1 MADGIFRQANAA
13 DIPAVWGIITDAKA
27 LMAAQGST
35 QWNDS
40 YPLPATIEA
49 DVARGEAYVIETG
62 GRLAAYGVVALG
74 GEGAYDTLSGA
85 WLVETC
91 HYATIHRLAVAAE
104 CRGHG
109 YASTFIDHA
118 LRLAVGRGCPSMRAD
133 TAECNA
139 VMSALL
145 LRKGFVRCGK
155 VCYPGVARGER
166 IAYEKLL

>member
-1 MADGIFRQANAA
+1 MADGVFRRAQVP
-13 DIPAVWGIITDAKA
+13 DIPAAWEIITDAKA
-27 LMAAQGST
+27 LMAASGST
-35 QWNDS
+35 QWNES
-40 YPLPATIEA
+40 YPLPSTIEG
-49 DVARGEAYVIETG
+49 DVSRGEAYVIETRG
-62 GRLAAYGVVALG
+62 QLAAYGVVSFG
-74 GEGAYDTLSGA
+74 GESAYDNLSGA

-91 HYATIHRLAVAAE
+91 RYATIHRLAVAAE

-109 YASTFIDHA
+109 YASAFIDHA
-118 LRLAVGRGCPSMRAD
+118 LRLAVGRGCQSMRAD

-145 LRKGFVRCGK
+145 LRKGFVRCSK

>member
-27 LMAAQGST
+27 LMAASGST
-35 QWNDS
+35 QWNES
-40 YPLPATIEA
+40 YPLPSTIEA

-62 GRLAAYGVVALG
+62 GRLAAYGVVAFG

-104 CRGHG
+104 CRGRG
-109 YASTFIDHA
+109 YASAFIDHA
-118 LRLAVGRGCPSMRAD
+118 MRLAAAEGVPSMRAD
-133 TAECNA
+133 TAERNEA
-139 VMSALL
+139 MSGLL

-166 IAYEKLL
+166 IAYERLL

>member
-1 MADGIFRQANAA
+1 MADGVFRRAQVP
-13 DIPAVWGIITDAKA
+13 DIPAAWEIITDAKA
-27 LMAAQGST
+27 LMAASGST
-35 QWNDS
+35 QWNES
-40 YPLPATIEA
+40 YPLPSTIEG
-49 DVARGEAYVIETG
+49 DVSRGEAYVIETRG
-62 GRLAAYGVVALG
+62 QLAAYGVVSFG
-74 GEGAYDTLSGA
+74 GESAYDNLSGA

-109 YASTFIDHA
+109 HASTFIDHA